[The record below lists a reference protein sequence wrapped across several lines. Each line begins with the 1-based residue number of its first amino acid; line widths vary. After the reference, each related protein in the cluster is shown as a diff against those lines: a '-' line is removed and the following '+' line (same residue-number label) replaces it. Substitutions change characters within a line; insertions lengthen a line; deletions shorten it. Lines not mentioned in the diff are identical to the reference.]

1 MQQAADLL
9 LFGLVLKTHGIEG
22 QLVLKLFFL
31 PDEELEKDEPVFVEI
46 DGIPVPFFIR
56 EFRVISDDSAIMQL
70 DGIASSG
77 EASEF
82 VNCRVFADRKRIQPG
97 EEPQETGYEELKG
110 FRVIDEEHGDSG
122 TLREIVEYTENII
135 MVVDF
140 ENREILIPFH
150 DSIIRDIDYK
160 KRIIKILAP
169 EGLFDLY
176 R

>member
-1 MQQAADLL
+1 M
-9 LFGLVLKTHGIEG
+9 
-22 QLVLKLFFL
+22 VLKLFFL

-56 EFRVISDDSAIMQL
+56 EFRFISDDSAIMQL
-70 DGIASSG
+70 DEIDSSG
-77 EASEF
+77 EASAF

-97 EEPQETGYEELKG
+97 VEPQDTGYEELEG
-110 FRVIDEEHGDSG
+110 FRVIDEQHGDSG

-150 DSIIRDIDYK
+150 DSIIRDIDYN